1 MVDINNTSSDFEKV
15 KSGMPRGNILH
26 PLSFLCYVN
35 GMSMTIDGDT
45 SSNKY
50 DDIAVLYWKSVSCSK

>member
-15 KSGMPRGNILH
+15 KSGMHRGNILR

-35 GMSMTIDGDT
+35 GMSMTINSDT
-45 SSNKY
+45 SSY
-50 DDIAVLYWKSVSCSK
+50 